1 MGKEMRHIIRLE
13 KEDGSVVEFE
23 RWSYKDAQIC
33 INKMVELYDTYGSLY
48 LKHLE
53 QADRVVCY
61 PTPDG
66 YTAGEPVWSATR
78 EEFLALIEQRGLEKS
93 KKFARTHLDWIETQT
108 RELKALLA
116 LNTTSIRMNKSRAMA
131 DLDSIQ
137 SALDS
142 LRKEIINILEE

>member
-1 MGKEMRHIIRLE
+1 MGKKMTHIIRLE
-13 KEDGSVVEFE
+13 KEDGSLVEFE
-23 RWSYKDAQIC
+23 RWSGKDAQTC
-33 INKMVELYDTYGSLY
+33 INEMVELYDTYGSLY

-66 YTAGEPVWSATR
+66 YTAGDPVWSATR

-93 KKFARTHLDWIETQT
+93 KKFARLNLDWIETHT
-108 RELKALLA
+108 LELRALLE

-131 DLDSIQ
+131 DLDTMQ
-137 SALDS
+137 SALND
-142 LRKEIINILEE
+142 LRKEIINIMEE